1 MQHEGGAL
9 GQAAGE
15 PGAVALPSASCRRRR
30 QPSPGPTVSAHGQ
43 GAGQA
48 RDGRSQA
55 SGDRCVRPRWAGGPF
70 RPQADVWSKRG
81 RQTASPRSHLELG
94 LGPPGARTPPPAT
107 AAPPTAAPIKFLP
120 IKRPVFLPGKPCQQW
135 SLGTRRGGGT
145 RGLGLPANTA
155 HKVNKTCA
163 GQRLARARHSQDRA
177 LNSRTEASVSM

>member
-1 MQHEGGAL
+1 MGRWPFQAPGGCL
-9 GQAAGE
+9 E
-15 PGAVALPSASCRRRR
+15 
-30 QPSPGPTVSAHGQ
+30 
-43 GAGQA
+43 QA
-48 RDGRSQA
+48 RQTDG
-55 SGDRCVRPRWAGGPF
+55 VT
-70 RPQADVWSKRG
+70 PQ
-81 RQTASPRSHLELG
+81 SPRAWLG
-94 LGPPGARTPPPAT
+94 ATGSQDPPPAT